1 MSRDAAAT
9 FFGKIPGR
17 GDFVKGGGQLP
28 LIGRLDGWVSR
39 AMERIADDP
48 GWKAA
53 YDQAAPID
61 FAFVGAR
68 SGVAV
73 VGHLRPSA
81 DAAGRRFPFLA
92 AAAVERGD
100 TLMFRCAPCG
110 LGEAWA
116 QLGRLAG
123 AAVVGEPSASWQGG
137 LEAVD
142 CGAHFDVA
150 IRSDPLGLFVR
161 QTRLA
166 ALAELL
172 GTRPAAVAR
181 VILAIGL
188 LLRPVLG
195 QPSASIDKDLILPLP
210 GEPSAARQV
219 AGLWLYLV
227 TAFLRHSE
235 LELQVLIPCRGGRL
249 HLGFRGATA
258 DTLGEA
264 LVPTLAGGQ
273 AVRLVD
279 PEWIDTQ
286 PALTHDPGIARLAS
300 YLARPEIGLE
310 PVVNS
315 FREVFLGE

>member
-1 MSRDAAAT
+1 MSRAAT

-17 GDFVKGGGQLP
+17 GDFVKGAGHPP
-28 LIGRLDGWVSR
+28 LIGRLDGWASG
-39 AMERIADDP
+39 AMELIADDP

-61 FAFVGAR
+61 FAFVGAG
-68 SGVAV
+68 SGVSV

-81 DAAGRRFPFLA
+81 DASGRRFPFLA

-110 LGEAWA
+110 LGEAWCA
-116 QLGRLAG
+116 LGRLAG
-123 AAVVGEPSASWQGG
+123 AAVAGAPAAAWQDA

-142 CGAHFDVA
+142 CGAHFDAA
-150 IRSDPLGLFVR
+150 IRSDPLGAFVR
-161 QTRLA
+161 QTRLD
-166 ALAELL
+166 ALAALL
-172 GTRPAAVAR
+172 GTRPQAVAR

-195 QPSASIDKDLILPLP
+195 QPSAGIDKDLILPLP
-210 GEPSAARQV
+210 ADPDPDAALQV

-227 TAFLRHSE
+227 TAFLHHAG
-235 LELQVLIPCRGGRL
+235 LELQVLIPCGGGRL

-258 DTLGEA
+258 DTLAEA
-264 LVPTLAGGQ
+264 LAPLPSGGR
-273 AVRLVD
+273 AIHLTD
-279 PEWIDTQ
+279 PDWIDTQ
-286 PALTHDPGIARLAS
+286 PALTRDPGIARLAS

-310 PVVNS
+310 PVVTT

>member
-1 MSRDAAAT
+1 MSRGTAAT

-17 GDFVKGGGQLP
+17 GDFVKGAGQLP
-28 LIGRLDGWVSR
+28 LIGRLDSWASR

-48 GWKAA
+48 GWKTA

-68 SGVAV
+68 SGVSV

-110 LGEAWA
+110 LGDAWER
-116 QLGRLAG
+116 LGRLAA
-123 AAVVGEPSASWQGG
+123 AAVAGEPPAAWQGG

-142 CGAHFDVA
+142 CGARFDAV
-150 IRSDPLGLFVR
+150 IRGDPLGLFVR

-166 ALAELL
+166 ALAGLL
-172 GTRPAAVAR
+172 GTRPEAVAR

-210 GEPSAARQV
+210 ADPDAARQV

-235 LELQVLIPCRGGRL
+235 LELQVLIPCRGACL

-264 LVPTLAGGQ
+264 LVPPPGGGG

-286 PALTHDPGIARLAS
+286 PALAHDPGVARLAS
-300 YLARPEIGLE
+300 YLARPDIGLE